1 MLSQID
7 YICQDFMWP
16 RHSEL
21 PALGLAAMSGLYSLW
36 PGGTLVKTMIS
47 FQFSFRSNAWFL
59 LTRSSQLFLPAP
71 SHCSPIF
78 ATLTCP
84 SLKLRESR
92 SLLLMI
98 TESLIQWSLVATE
111 LSLCPTSSLTLI
123 THWSQSLL
131 TTTNCPQ
138 LTRKIFRGC
147 SFFLWMTI
155 SLQRLG
161 SLRVYQIFQTCS
173 I

>member
-1 MLSQID
+1 MRMLVHLVVLIFLALAHASPRGCDCIFNNDLGEVNYEMLSQID
-7 YICQDFMWP
+7 HICQDLMWP

-36 PGGTLVKTMIS
+36 PGRTLVKTMIS

-98 TESLIQWSLVATE
+98 TESLRQWSLVATA
-111 LSLCPTSSLTLI
+111 LSLCPSSSLTLI
-123 THWSQSLL
+123 THWSQLLL
-131 TTTNCPQ
+131 TTTNCP
-138 LTRKIFRGC
+138 
-147 SFFLWMTI
+147 
-155 SLQRLG
+155 
-161 SLRVYQIFQTCS
+161 
-173 I
+173 